1 MRLSDYFLQQKYNRW
16 RRKHPVRESVMVS
29 YAAAKDVGVL
39 FWEDE
44 NQQSDLNRFVEKLV
58 KDGKRVRALT
68 YFEHL
73 HSHPYQ
79 FKFDYFTKKEISV
92 WGEIR
97 NEKVSQFMDF
107 PFDYLFCLS
116 RHDFP
121 PFDHI
126 LLQCHAKFRIGFH
139 QPEKEDT
146 LDFMFEVREE
156 GAEQNPLQQL
166 YEYTNKLS
174 SSIYAH

>member
-1 MRLSDYFLQQKYNRW
+1 MRLSDYFLQQKYARW
-16 RRKHPVRESVMVS
+16 RRKHPLREAVMVA

-39 FWEDE
+39 FWDDE
-44 NQQSDLNRFVEKLV
+44 TGQAHLNRFVERLA

-68 YFEHL
+68 YFEHP
-73 HSHPYQ
+73 HSNPYQ
-79 FKFDYFTKKEISV
+79 FKFDYFTRKEISP
-92 WGEIR
+92 WGQIR

-107 PFDYLFCLS
+107 PFDYLFCVT

-126 LLQCHAKFRIGFH
+126 LLQCRAKFRIGFH
-139 QPEKEDT
+139 RPAKEDT
-146 LDFMFEVREE
+146 LDFMFDAPE
-156 GAEQNPLQQL
+156 GDAADPLQQL